1 MQKSVLVEMILKKG
15 LFDLESLILSEIDYL
30 FYTCSEWHAQLSLS
44 ESSLSVL
51 CNFMLK
57 IIDTK
62 VEFNE
67 IFPKG
72 DEELASA
79 ELYRE

>member
-1 MQKSVLVEMILKKG
+1 M
-15 LFDLESLILSEIDYL
+15 LSEL
-30 FYTCSEWHAQLSLS
+30 HAQLSLS

-62 VEFNE
+62 VEFYE

-79 ELYRE
+79 EFYRE

>member
-1 MQKSVLVEMILKKG
+1 M
-15 LFDLESLILSEIDYL
+15 LSEL
-30 FYTCSEWHAQLSLS
+30 HAQLSLS

-62 VEFNE
+62 IEFE
-67 IFPKG
+67 IFQKG

-79 ELYRE
+79 EFYRE